1 MSHKDVTI
9 YDIARVLN
17 ISAATVS
24 RGLKDHPA
32 IRKETKKR
40 ILNAAQEM
48 GYQQNTFAR
57 NLRNK
62 TTRTIG
68 VIVPRLN
75 SYFMSTVIAGI
86 EKVATAA
93 GYNLIISQS
102 LESSKKEMVNIG
114 TMFNSRIDGILVS
127 LASDTEDNY
136 QFDIFPKKNIPL
148 IFFDRVFDYPNCTNI
163 VIDNLKAGYDATM
176 HLLEQGCKRIVH
188 VGGSQS
194 RNVYLDRFKGYKKA
208 LEENNITQDDILFIP
223 SSLTEQSGLEAA
235 SIILKM
241 DPLPD
246 GIFTAN
252 DTTAVTIIGELL
264 RKGIRIP
271 EDIAVVGFN
280 NDPIANVVEPKLST
294 INYPGREMG
303 EVAASTLINT
313 IQKLPGNDLDTI
325 VLRHNLIVRKS
336 STRNSTVL

>member
-40 ILNAAQEM
+40 ILNAAREM

-62 TTRTIG
+62 TTSTIG

-127 LASDTEDNY
+127 LASDTIDNY

-163 VIDNLKAGYDATM
+163 IIDNQKAGYDATI

-194 RNVYLDRFKGYKKA
+194 RNVYLDRFKGYKEA
-208 LEENNITQDDILFIP
+208 LEEKGIPFDSSLFITNN
-223 SSLTEQSGLEAA
+223 LTEQSAQEAA
-235 SIILKM
+235 ATILNM
-241 DPLPD
+241 NPLPD
-246 GIFTAN
+246 GVFTAN

-264 RKGIRIP
+264 KNGVRVP

-280 NDPIANVVEPKLST
+280 NDPIANVINPKLST

-303 EVAASTLINT
+303 EVAASTLINS
-313 IQKLPGNDLDTI
+313 IQKLPETNLDTI
-325 VLRHNLIVRKS
+325 VLRHNLVVRKS
-336 STRNSTVL
+336 SLRNPTVI